1 MQTEIQERKRVD
13 MSIVDIL
20 RRVTVT
26 VKTFPFF
33 YAFGLLLFW
42 LISPILTETSLN
54 LIDGI
59 IYLSAIMIILLIR
72 LSYCVKLCIW
82 HRLQCALPLL
92 PQIVAQVDRYI
103 LKFDLYLA
111 IVEVIVM
118 CIIFTLSLINA
129 YFVFIKPTTRNKRSL
144 NSSALNPLR

>member
-1 MQTEIQERKRVD
+1 MVE
-13 MSIVDIL
+13 IL

-26 VKTFPFF
+26 VKVFPFF
-33 YAFGLLLFW
+33 YAAGLILFW
-42 LISPILTETSLN
+42 IIAPALTDTMLN
-54 LIDGI
+54 MVDCT
-59 IYLSAIMIILLIR
+59 IYLSAIMVLFLIR

-103 LKFDLYLA
+103 FKFGFYFA
-111 IVEVIVM
+111 TAEVVVM

-129 YFVFIKPTTRNKRSL
+129 YFVFIKPVVRK
-144 NSSALNPLR
+144 

>member
-1 MQTEIQERKRVD
+1 

-20 RRVTVT
+20 RRVTVI
-26 VKTFPFF
+26 VKIFPFF
-33 YAFGLLLFW
+33 YTFGLLLFW
-42 LISPILTETSLN
+42 LISPTLTDTALN
-54 LIDGI
+54 LVDGA
-59 IYLSAIMIILLIR
+59 IYLSAIMVLFLIR

-103 LKFDLYLA
+103 FKFDYYLA
-111 IVEVIVM
+111 TAEVVIM

-129 YFVFIKPTTRNKRSL
+129 YFVFIKPATKNKRSL
-144 NSSALNPLR
+144 TNSASYPQL